1 MKLTQLLPALL
12 AISAVSGAAY
22 AAPNEREH
30 AKSFNNERA
39 KRIEYKR
46 DERRDDKKQRIE
58 YKKNDRKERKQ
69 AKRKHRKE
77 QKRKVAHYKQ
87 QQRTRNYFKHNRHN
101 VVTYRPGH
109 YFNHLP
115 RNSASIRFNGITFT
129 FSDGIY
135 YRKAKRGYHVVK
147 PPRGLRIRSLP
158 RHYSHFKRHNTTY
171 YTYQN
176 VYYVADN
183 NGYRVVD
190 EPKIVVNQAI
200 KVGSAK
206 NYDLGQT
213 YDTLPISAE
222 AVTIN
227 DQQYF
232 KYQDIYFLPQING
245 DEIKYLAINLG

>member
-1 MKLTQLLPALL
+1 MKLTFLLPALL
-12 AISAVSGAAY
+12 ALGAVSGSALG
-22 AAPNEREH
+22 APNERENS
-30 AKSFNNERA
+30 KNFNNDRA
-39 KRIEYKR
+39 KRIQYKR
-46 DERRDDKKQRIE
+46 DERREDKKQRIE
-58 YKKNDRKERKQ
+58 YKQNKREDRKQEKRD
-69 AKRKHRKE
+69 KRKE
-77 QKRKVAHYKQ
+77 TKRKVVRYKQ
-87 QQRTRNYFKHNRHN
+87 EKRKRTYIKNNRHN
-101 VVTYRPGH
+101 VVTYRPGR

-115 RNSASIRFNGITFT
+115 RNSASIRFNGISFT

-176 VYYVADN
+176 VFYVADN